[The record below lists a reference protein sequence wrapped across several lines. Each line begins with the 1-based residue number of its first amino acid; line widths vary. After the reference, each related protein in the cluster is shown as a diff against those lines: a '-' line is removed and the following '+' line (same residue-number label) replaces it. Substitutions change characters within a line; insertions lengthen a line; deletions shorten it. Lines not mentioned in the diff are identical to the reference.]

1 MKDIIFNG
9 VPWFDQNGNTVNA
22 HGACIVREHDTYYL
36 FGEYKTDDKNMYN
49 GFSCYSSKN
58 LADWKFEGMALT
70 PDADKMLYPDRVGE
84 RVKVVKSRKAENYV
98 MLMHTDNMQYS
109 DPCIGVAVS
118 NKINGRYK
126 FIGPLMYKGEK
137 VRKWD
142 MGTFIDEDG
151 TAYLMTHEGLSLI
164 HI

>member
-58 LADWKFEGMALT
+58 LAAPRCPSFPARFSVS
-70 PDADKMLYPDRVGE
+70 LY
-84 RVKVVKSRKAENYV
+84 S
-98 MLMHTDNMQYS
+98 
-109 DPCIGVAVS
+109 
-118 NKINGRYK
+118 
-126 FIGPLMYKGEK
+126 
-137 VRKWD
+137 
-142 MGTFIDEDG
+142 
-151 TAYLMTHEGLSLI
+151 
-164 HI
+164 

>member
-58 LADWKFEGMALT
+58 LADWKYGLQQPQRKYFTCLS
-70 PDADKMLYPDRVGE
+70 RV
-84 RVKVVKSRKAENYV
+84 RR
-98 MLMHTDNMQYS
+98 
-109 DPCIGVAVS
+109 
-118 NKINGRYK
+118 
-126 FIGPLMYKGEK
+126 
-137 VRKWD
+137 
-142 MGTFIDEDG
+142 GTIVPASTNFC
-151 TAYLMTHEGLSLI
+151 
-164 HI
+164 

>member
-58 LADWKFEGMALT
+58 HHIKFA
-70 PDADKMLYPDRVGE
+70 PVNN
-84 RVKVVKSRKAENYV
+84 KAIVNYLQD
-98 MLMHTDNMQYS
+98 LMRN
-109 DPCIGVAVS
+109 A
-118 NKINGRYK
+118 R
-126 FIGPLMYKGEK
+126 
-137 VRKWD
+137 
-142 MGTFIDEDG
+142 
-151 TAYLMTHEGLSLI
+151 I
-164 HI
+164 HILFRHFSIEHHFFSCIRASDINKQNVHR

>member
-58 LADWKFEGMALT
+58 LADWKFEGMALA

-84 RVKVVKSRKAENYV
+84 RVKVVKSRKGER
-98 MLMHTDNMQYS
+98 
-109 DPCIGVAVS
+109 IS
-118 NKINGRYK
+118 NVWREMCK
-126 FIGPLMYKGEK
+126 FDVGWNKYRWKRHVK
-137 VRKWD
+137 
-142 MGTFIDEDG
+142 
-151 TAYLMTHEGLSLI
+151 
-164 HI
+164 